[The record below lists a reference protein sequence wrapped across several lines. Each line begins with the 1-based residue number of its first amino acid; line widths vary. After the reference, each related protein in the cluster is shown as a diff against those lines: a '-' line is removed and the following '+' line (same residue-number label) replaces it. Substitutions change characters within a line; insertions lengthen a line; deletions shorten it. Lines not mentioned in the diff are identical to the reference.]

1 MKAIDLTGKVF
12 GKLTVLNKTELKEGG
27 SIVWH
32 CKCSCGKEV
41 NVSSRKLTSGNT
53 KSCGC
58 IRKSNKGISP
68 VDLTGQRF
76 GRLVVVSMTSKRIS
90 NSVVWKCLCDCGNTC
105 FVSEM
110 NLINGNTKSCGCLR
124 KENVQLNS
132 IRVIQH
138 SLSNKRV
145 NNKSGKTGV
154 CFDSSTGKWMATI
167 GFNGKD
173 YYICRSTDKNKAI
186 EMRKL
191 AEQNVLKPFLDR
203 FINEEYPDNCDEL
216 LKKEI
221 QKLKEQIK
229 NNNYQ

>member
-58 IRKSNKGISP
+58 
-68 VDLTGQRF
+68 
-76 GRLVVVSMTSKRIS
+76 
-90 NSVVWKCLCDCGNTC
+90 
-105 FVSEM
+105 
-110 NLINGNTKSCGCLR
+110 LR

-154 CFDSSTGKWMATI
+154 CFDSSTGKWLATI